1 MRKILITIFS
11 AAFFIGPINACALE
25 EVDHNKMLSALC
37 TMDDGDWS
45 SNRLNEMIILFKFGK
60 LPLEKS
66 HKGNQILA
74 GLTCDFITK
83 KRLTNF

>member
-11 AAFFIGPINACALE
+11 AAFVFIGPINACPLE
-25 EVDHNKMLSALC
+25 EGDHNKILSELC
-37 TMDDGDWS
+37 TMDNGDWS

-60 LPLEKS
+60 LSLEKS
-66 HKGNQILA
+66 HKGNRILA

-83 KRLTNF
+83 KD

>member
-1 MRKILITIFS
+1 MRKILLTIFS
-11 AAFFIGPINACALE
+11 ATFVFIGTINACPLE
-25 EVDHNKMLSALC
+25 EEDQNKMLSELC

-60 LPLEKS
+60 LPPEKS
-66 HKGNQILA
+66 HKGNRILA

-83 KRLTNF
+83 KD